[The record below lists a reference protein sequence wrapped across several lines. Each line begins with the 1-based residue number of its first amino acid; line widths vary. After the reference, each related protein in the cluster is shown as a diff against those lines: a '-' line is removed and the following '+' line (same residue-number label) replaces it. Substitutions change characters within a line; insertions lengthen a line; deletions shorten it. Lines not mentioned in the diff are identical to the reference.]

1 MNLRLYKP
9 GQGYWMR
16 VLTAAF
22 FGTLVLAA
30 AAWLWNES
38 KAIALPTKGYT
49 IPVEGLP
56 DGVSPG
62 AGDTL
67 TLLAESLDAAAPARI
82 TVGSSSIAMAETTST
97 GATITSGKVALE
109 TGREAF
115 DATRFQITPAGGG
128 GTPYEVR
135 LYGNMQPIPIFE
147 PQYLQVGLA
156 VVVILIGAALLL
168 YFVSMSP
175 KTGEFL
181 IATDGE
187 MKKVNW
193 STRKEVVGSTWVV
206 VTTCFLMAGLLFVVD
221 FGLASFFGLIGV
233 IDQ

>member
-16 VLTAAF
+16 VITAAF
-22 FGTLVLAA
+22 FGTLVLAG

-38 KAIALPTKGYT
+38 KAIVLPTRGYT

-56 DGVSPG
+56 QGTAPS

-67 TLLAESLDAAAPARI
+67 TLIAEIPDAAGVTRA
-82 TVGSSSIAMAETTST
+82 TVGSGPIAIAETTST
-97 GATITSGKVALE
+97 GANITTGKIVVEA
-109 TGREAF
+109 GREVF
-115 DATRFQITPAGGG
+115 DATRFTVNGAGG
-128 GTPYEVR
+128 TYEVR
-135 LYGNMQPIPIFE
+135 LYGNMQPIPIFD
-147 PQYLQVGLA
+147 PQYLQVGVA
-156 VVVILIGAALLL
+156 CVAILFGAAMLF
-168 YFVSMSP
+168 YCISVSP
-175 KTGEFL
+175 KVGEFL

-221 FGLASFFGLIGV
+221 FGLATFFDFIGI
-233 IDQ
+233 IDR